1 MGKGY
6 HSRSPEEFREYLKQI
21 GDKNKKTRWRQVVL
35 LIDLVLV
42 VLIFYIGFRAL
53 NPGSFQNRTQSDKQI
68 VDGYPTY
75 LSLSR
80 EEDDLFQG
88 YFLFIENGTKTEIQV
103 PNPNWKSEFRIQT
116 RQGILCFKEEIQW
129 ETRTIPAQANGFLY
143 YSVSKKKWKDLVVD
157 CRKEIFD
164 EDASIF
170 RSKFRSLDLGFYAQV
185 LVFSEDRTY
194 TFQIKQRPYK

>member
-6 HSRSPEEFREYLKQI
+6 HSRSPEEFRDYLKQI
-21 GDKNKKTRWRQVVL
+21 GDKNKKIRWRQIVI

-42 VLIFYIGFRAL
+42 ILIFYIGFRAL

-68 VDGYPTY
+68 VDGYPVY

-80 EEDDLFQG
+80 EEDEKFQG
-88 YFLFIENGTKTEIQV
+88 YFLFIENNTKTEAKF
-103 PNPNWKSEFRIQT
+103 PNPNWTSEFRIQT
-116 RQGILCFKEEIQW
+116 KQGLLCFQEKIEW
-129 ETRTIPAQANGFLY
+129 ETRTIPGRANGFLY
-143 YSVSKKKWKDLVVD
+143 HSVSKQKWKELVPD

-164 EDASIF
+164 EEASFF
-170 RSKFRSLDLGFYAQV
+170 RSKFRALDLGFYAQV
-185 LVFSEDRTY
+185 LVHSDDRTY

>member
-21 GDKNKKTRWRQVVL
+21 GDKNKKTRWRQIVI

-42 VLIFYIGFRAL
+42 ILIFYIGFRAL

-80 EEDDLFQG
+80 EEDDLYQG
-88 YFLFIENGTKTEIQV
+88 YFLFIENNTKTEIQV
-103 PNPNWKSEFRIQT
+103 PNPRWKSEFRILT
-116 RQGILCFKEEIQW
+116 KQGLLCFQETIQW
-129 ETRTIPAQANGFLY
+129 EPRTIPSQANGFLY
-143 YSVSKKKWKDLVVD
+143 HSVSKKKWKDLVVD

-164 EDASIF
+164 EEASIF
-170 RSKFRSLDLGFYAQV
+170 RSKFRSLDLGFYSQV
-185 LVFSEDRTY
+185 LIHSEDRTF
-194 TFQIKQRPYK
+194 TFQIKQKPYK

>member
-21 GDKNKKTRWRQVVL
+21 GDKNKKTRWRQIVL

-68 VDGYPTY
+68 VDGYTTY

-88 YFLFIENGTKTEIQV
+88 YFLFIENNTNSEIQV
-103 PNPNWKSEFRIQT
+103 PNPHWKSEFRIQT
-116 RQGILCFKEEIQW
+116 RLGILCFKEDIQW
-129 ETRTIPAQANGFLY
+129 EKRTIPAQANGFLY
-143 YSVSKKKWKDLVVD
+143 YSVSKNKWKELVAD

-164 EDASIF
+164 EEASIF
-170 RSKFRSLDLGFYAQV
+170 RSKFRSLDLGFYSQV
-185 LVFSEDRTY
+185 LVHSEDRTF
-194 TFQIKQRPYK
+194 TFQIKQKPYK

>member
-6 HSRSPEEFREYLKQI
+6 HSRSPEEFRDYLKQI
-21 GDKNKKTRWRQVVL
+21 GDKNKKTRWRQIVL

-80 EEDDLFQG
+80 EEDDQFQG
-88 YFLFIENGTKTEIQV
+88 YFLFIENNTKAEIHV
-103 PNPNWKSEFRIQT
+103 PNPGWKSEFRIQT
-116 RQGILCFKEEIQW
+116 RNGILCFQEEIQW
-129 ETRTIPAQANGFLY
+129 ENRTIPAEANGFLY
-143 YSVSKKKWKDLVVD
+143 HSVAKKKWKDLVTD

-164 EDASIF
+164 EEASIF

-185 LVFSEDRTY
+185 LIHSEDRTF
-194 TFQIKQRPYK
+194 TFQIKQKPYK

>member
-21 GDKNKKTRWRQVVL
+21 GDKNKKTRWRQIVL

-80 EEDDLFQG
+80 EEDDKFQG
-88 YFLFIENGTKTEIQV
+88 YFLFIENNTKLPIEF
-103 PNPNWKSEFRIQT
+103 PNPKWKSEFRIKT
-116 RQGILCFKEEIQW
+116 RLGILCFQEDIHW
-129 ETRTIPAQANGFLY
+129 ENRTIPPNANGFLY
-143 YSVSKKKWKDLVVD
+143 HSVSKEKWKGLVSD

-164 EDASIF
+164 EEASIF
-170 RSKFRSLDLGFYAQV
+170 RSKFRSLDLGFYSQV
-185 LVFSEDRTY
+185 LIHSEDRTY
-194 TFQIKQRPYK
+194 TFQIKQKPYK